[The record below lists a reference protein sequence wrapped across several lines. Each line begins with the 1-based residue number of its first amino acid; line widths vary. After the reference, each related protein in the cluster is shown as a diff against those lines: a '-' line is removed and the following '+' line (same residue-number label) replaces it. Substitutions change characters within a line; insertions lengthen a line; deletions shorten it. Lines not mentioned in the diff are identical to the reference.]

1 MRSSLVWCLLAVVL
15 LSGCS
20 IGLQQRWGDFNAYYN
35 TFYNAKQGYDRGIR
49 SMENQRHE
57 FNPERPIRIHRT
69 PVRAGQTD
77 FEQSIEKSADILRN
91 HDQSKWVDDA
101 LELIGKSY
109 FNLSQFFSAEQKF
122 NEILSTSD
130 NETIR
135 QRAIYWR
142 GRVYLETSRYNEGI
156 SYLNANLLSEEYN
169 WNRQILHEIQLILAQ
184 LHVQLENW
192 EEADRYLTDG
202 ANGINDDVL
211 RSRAN
216 FLHGQVLERLGRYDE
231 AIFAYAGV
239 SRRYPEYQLLYLSA
253 LKRNQ
258 LLRKQGEHQRAYR
271 NFVAMSRDDKNF
283 DQLSEL
289 EYEIGRSLQKLGRY
303 DEAFTAYDDV
313 LYHSLQNPT
322 RETIAK
328 THYSIAELYRF
339 HYGDFTMAAMYYD
352 SSSRSATDLT
362 RMPEQFDAAELASS
376 FGDYARLS
384 EQIQKSDSLMH
395 LGKLPPAEF
404 ETRLIEIRDQRVREF
419 ERQQRQDQLRGSTLV
434 TVADE
439 GQQTGEQQGRDN
451 GFLNHRNPV
460 LVAQAAESFAALW
473 EGRPL
478 VDNWRR
484 YEAVRRAITARADN
498 GDDEDIQ
505 EAINGDIAAAGI
517 NVAIPEELQIN
528 LNEIPFTEADQLEL
542 GKRIANYEYELG
554 NVFYL
559 NLNMPDSA
567 LYHYLRVVEDFKEA
581 EVRPQAMYS
590 IADIYL
596 SVDNIEV
603 ASKWGRLII
612 EEYPT
617 TMMAD
622 RIANRLNLEIEIIE
636 DIISDEQRAKN
647 EYHLLLDSLSHHSL
661 SDRIT
666 KLSDFM
672 DRHPEATQKPEVLFN
687 KALVF
692 AEMGRSEISFSQ
704 KFAERELQREIW
716 SEKYTGFQ
724 DEQELA
730 MEALQDT
737 TLSEEDMAIYS
748 NLVDSTLTQP
758 DFDEYF
764 PYMGE
769 AWDSTRTALQSIV
782 SDFAQSRVAERARVM
797 LETLQVPASLVED
810 DEADEAQQLMEPL
823 ELPIDFEAEF
833 VECDVLDAPLTL
845 LGGQDLFLEESGF
858 FELMQAHGVL
868 SGDFEFEVTVNHLG
882 RATRATLLIDDDAL
896 NLAST
901 LKDLI
906 LENAQ
911 FSAPRSDSEPVQTSC
926 YFSVSVDL

>member
-1 MRSSLVWCLLAVVL
+1 MRSRFVWCLLAVVL

-49 SMENQRHE
+49 SMENQQHE
-57 FNPERPIRIHRT
+57 FNPERPIRVHRI

-77 FEQSIEKSADILRN
+77 FEQAIEKSADILRN

-130 NETIR
+130 NENIR

-156 SYLNANLLSEEYN
+156 SYLTANLLSEEYE
-169 WNRQILHEIQLILAQ
+169 WNRQILHEIELILAQ

-192 EEADRYLTDG
+192 EEADRYLIEG
-202 ANGINDDVL
+202 ANGINDNIL

-216 FLHGQVLERLGRYDE
+216 FLHGQVLERLGRYDD
-231 AIFAYAGV
+231 AIVAYAGV
-239 SRRYPEYQLLYLSA
+239 SRRYPEYQLIYLST

-258 LLRKQGEHQRAYR
+258 LLRQQGEHERAYR
-271 NFVAMSRDDKNF
+271 NFIAMSRDDKNF

-289 EYEIGRSLQKLGRY
+289 EFEIGRSLQKLGRY
-303 DEAFTAYDDV
+303 DDAFNAFDDV
-313 LYHSLQNPT
+313 LYSSLQNPT

-328 THYSIAELYRF
+328 THYAIAELYRF

-376 FGDYARLS
+376 FGDYARLT

-395 LGKLPPAEF
+395 LGRLPPDEF
-404 ETRLIEIRDQRVREF
+404 EARLIEIRDQRLREF
-419 ERQQRQDQLRGSTLV
+419 ERQQRQDQLRGTTLV
-434 TVADE
+434 TITDQ
-439 GQQTGEQQGRDN
+439 GQQTDEQQGRDN

-484 YEAVRRAITARADN
+484 YEAVRRAITAREE
-498 GDDEDIQ
+498 DDE
-505 EAINGDIAAAGI
+505 NGEDFESGLDGDVPAGAV

-567 LYHYLRVVEDFKEA
+567 LYHYLRVVEEFKQA

-596 SVDNIEV
+596 SVDNIDV
-603 ASKWGRLII
+603 ASEWGRSII
-612 EEYPT
+612 QEYPT
-617 TMMAD
+617 SIMAD
-622 RIANRLNLEIEIIE
+622 RIANRLNLEIQIVEE
-636 DIISDEQRAKN
+636 IISDEAKAKN
-647 EYHLLLDSLSHHSL
+647 DYHLLLDSLSNHSL
-661 SDRIT
+661 SERIA

-672 DRHPEATQKPEVLFN
+672 ERHPEAPQKPEVLFN

-692 AEMGRSEISFSQ
+692 AEMGRSDVGFSQ

-716 SEKYTGFQ
+716 SEKYTAFQ

-730 MEALQDT
+730 MEALLDT
-737 TLSEEDMAIYS
+737 TLSEEDMEIYS
-748 NLVDSTLTQP
+748 N
-758 DFDEYF
+758 
-764 PYMGE
+764 
-769 AWDSTRTALQSIV
+769 
-782 SDFAQSRVAERARVM
+782 
-797 LETLQVPASLVED
+797 
-810 DEADEAQQLMEPL
+810 
-823 ELPIDFEAEF
+823 
-833 VECDVLDAPLTL
+833 
-845 LGGQDLFLEESGF
+845 
-858 FELMQAHGVL
+858 
-868 SGDFEFEVTVNHLG
+868 
-882 RATRATLLIDDDAL
+882 
-896 NLAST
+896 
-901 LKDLI
+901 
-906 LENAQ
+906 
-911 FSAPRSDSEPVQTSC
+911 
-926 YFSVSVDL
+926 